1 MKIGEIEL
9 TMIKWK
15 IMLSLISELFS
26 EILRIFILS
35 LQNIEWRNL
44 IFKFFHILHKVKPS
58 Y

>member
-1 MKIGEIEL
+1 MKIGEIEFGKIEL

-35 LQNIEWRNL
+35 LQNIE
-44 IFKFFHILHKVKPS
+44 
-58 Y
+58 

>member
-35 LQNIEWRNL
+35 LQNIE
-44 IFKFFHILHKVKPS
+44 
-58 Y
+58 